1 LGNGDYPGI
10 VHFNGNRALE
20 EGHRQHEA
28 TLPFEVQQ
36 DSLEPAKG
44 SVFDSHSLTDS
55 QERPRSARDPG
66 SNSSLNGGNFGV
78 VNGDRTFAYSDNR
91 NNPGCRKNGEPVL
104 QVEPAKDITGEERK
118 LNFLN
123 SVRPKAP
130 GLIEREKPFIAFATE
145 DCCDGILVATPDS
158 EGKPGVTP
166 VAGPHSHLCSE

>member
-1 LGNGDYPGI
+1 MIRRPP
-10 VHFNGNRALE
+10 RS
-20 EGHRQHEA
+20 
-28 TLPFEVQQ
+28 TLFPYTTLFRSQQ
-36 DSLEPAKG
+36 NSLQPAKR

-91 NNPGCRKNGEPVL
+91 NNPGCRQNGEPVL

-123 SVRPKAP
+123 SVRRSE
-130 GLIEREKPFIAFATE
+130 ERR
-145 DCCDGILVATPDS
+145 V
-158 EGKPGVTP
+158 GKECRSRWSPY
-166 VAGPHSHLCSE
+166 H